1 MIRFLC
7 DKGYFGCSVENGA
20 GLDAAKVEAGRPA
33 GRPQPKTDKRP
44 EDPE

>member
-20 GLDAAKVEAGRPA
+20 GLDAAKVEAGRLEEKGTPGVQVREA
-33 GRPQPKTDKRP
+33 ET
-44 EDPE
+44 